1 MNIMFFILA
10 IVFISSCSSDNT
22 ASQVSVYESI
32 PVENTL
38 ISVSVG
44 AAGVIEPEV
53 TVDVKSE
60 ASGEVLAIYAD
71 TGDVV
76 ESGSLLVEIDQRTA
90 RNTLAQFEANLEASK
105 ARMVIAGTQ
114 VERAERLLESGAF
127 TEIEH
132 EQSQLEHANA
142 KAMVV
147 SNNVAVENARIALDD
162 TLIRAPITGTVIDR
176 QVELGTVISSSTQNV
191 SGGSVL
197 LRMADLNTVQVRALV
212 DETDIGKINLGM
224 EAVVTVAA
232 YPNQPYRGNV
242 LKIEP
247 QALVEQNV
255 TMFSILIRLENSNG
269 LLLPGMN
276 AEVEIQVQSRDN
288 TPVIP
293 TSALRTDSDIYST
306 SVMLGI
312 EEEELRFLVSDVN
325 RNDIVKPSRESMI
338 EIQRKRSSGIEL
350 NKEEQLI
357 FNEVRNRLSGMGIP
371 SRSNEVTRSNYEYG
385 GNYWV
390 IAISDGVITP
400 TPITTGITDFENS
413 EVLSGLNINDSVL
426 LLPSS
431 SLFDQ
436 QQTLQRIV
444 TNFSSLP
451 FQQTSDRNTSP
462 GQGMAGQGMV
472 GQGRGGR

>member
-1 MNIMFFILA
+1 MNVIFFILA
-10 IVFISSCSSDNT
+10 IVFISSCSNDNT
-22 ASQVSVYESI
+22 APQVSVYESI

-71 TGDVV
+71 TGDIV

-212 DETDIGKINLGM
+212 DETDK
-224 EAVVTVAA
+224 
-232 YPNQPYRGNV
+232 
-242 LKIEP
+242 
-247 QALVEQNV
+247 
-255 TMFSILIRLENSNG
+255 FS
-269 LLLPGMN
+269 
-276 AEVEIQVQSRDN
+276 
-288 TPVIP
+288 
-293 TSALRTDSDIYST
+293 
-306 SVMLGI
+306 
-312 EEEELRFLVSDVN
+312 
-325 RNDIVKPSRESMI
+325 
-338 EIQRKRSSGIEL
+338 
-350 NKEEQLI
+350 
-357 FNEVRNRLSGMGIP
+357 
-371 SRSNEVTRSNYEYG
+371 
-385 GNYWV
+385 
-390 IAISDGVITP
+390 
-400 TPITTGITDFENS
+400 
-413 EVLSGLNINDSVL
+413 
-426 LLPSS
+426 
-431 SLFDQ
+431 
-436 QQTLQRIV
+436 TLA
-444 TNFSSLP
+444 P
-451 FQQTSDRNTSP
+451 KHP
-462 GQGMAGQGMV
+462 
-472 GQGRGGR
+472 

>member
-1 MNIMFFILA
+1 MNMIFFILA
-10 IVFISSCSSDNT
+10 IVFISSCSNDNT
-22 ASQVSVYESI
+22 VPQVSVYESI
-32 PVENTL
+32 PVESML

-71 TGDVV
+71 TGDIV

-147 SNNVAVENARIALDD
+147 SNDVAVENARIALDD

-191 SGGSVL
+191 SGGSIL

-312 EEEELRFLVSDVN
+312 EEEELRVLVSDAN
-325 RNDIVKPSRESMI
+325 GNDIVKPSRALMI

-357 FNEVRNRLSGMGIP
+357 FSEVKNRLSDMGIP
-371 SRSNEVTRSNYEYG
+371 NRSNEVTRSNYEYG
-385 GNYWV
+385 GDYWV

-413 EVLSGLNINDSVL
+413 EVLSGLDINDSVL

-451 FQQTSDRNTSP
+451 FQQTSARNISP
-462 GQGMAGQGMV
+462 GQGMGGQGIG